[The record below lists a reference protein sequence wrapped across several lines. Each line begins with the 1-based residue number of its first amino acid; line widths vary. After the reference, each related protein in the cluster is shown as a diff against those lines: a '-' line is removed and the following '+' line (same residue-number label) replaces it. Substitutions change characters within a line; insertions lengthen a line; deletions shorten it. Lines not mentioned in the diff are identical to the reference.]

1 MKYFF
6 WIVRG
11 AHEHLLECCAGVSS
25 AYTPPD
31 PGGHLSRD
39 LLNSVVFVI
48 VRGVEADV
56 FLKKIFVR
64 RVAELIDEKSGKPTG
79 LLEIEVDLTKSIG
92 LSESFRAGRVDFSVD
107 VSRSYNEG
115 IYEISRKVALK
126 LWAKTGKKFVHKFLS
141 FSPRLFVEPTRKG
154 NTPSADARNLI
165 QEIVHRVPL
174 NRIWGDGRGRKNPLL
189 NFAEANAE
197 HLGLSEETKR
207 LLPLLCESSLDV
219 EFSRTSDVPEVDTE
233 LEFVDVKKII
243 ARRFVCTGA
252 AESNFLEA
260 LEKTEAA
267 EERHQCM
274 LRDLCEFFRGKGM
287 EPAQSRSVDLAIRG
301 KGVLHIFEIKT
312 ANSENVFSQTA
323 KGVFQLATYSREFLR
338 EGETSVRKIL
348 VVEENFGVEMRD
360 FISDVVRD
368 LGTEVIFYDERGV
381 WLERLSPP
389 FSASNF

>member
-6 WIVRG
+6 WIVKS
-11 AHEHLLECCAGVSS
+11 AHEHLLEGCAGVSS

-31 PGGHLSRD
+31 PGGDFSRD

-64 RVAELIDEKSGKPTG
+64 RVAKLIDEEFEAPTG
-79 LLEIEVDLTKSIG
+79 LLELEVDLSKSIG
-92 LSESFRAGRVDFSVD
+92 LSENFRAGREYFSID

-115 IYEISRKVALK
+115 IHKISQEVALE
-126 LWAKTGKKFVHKFLS
+126 LWMKTEEKFVHKFLAFPS
-141 FSPRLFVEPTRKG
+141 QLFVKTARKG
-154 NTPSADARNLI
+154 KTPSADARNLI
-165 QEIVHRVPL
+165 QEIVQRVPL
-174 NRIWGDGRGRKNPLL
+174 NRIWGDGRGLKNPLL

-197 HLGLSEETKR
+197 HLDFSERTKL
-207 LLPLLCESSLDV
+207 LLPLLCKSSLDV
-219 EFSRTSDVPEVDTE
+219 EFPRTFDVPDVDTE
-233 LEFVDVKKII
+233 LESVDVKKII
-243 ARRFVCTGA
+243 ARKFVCTDA
-252 AESNFLEA
+252 AESNFLDA

-267 EERHQCM
+267 EERHQCI

-287 EPAQSRSVDLAIRG
+287 EPAQSRSVDLAIRE
-301 KGVLHIFEIKT
+301 KDVLYIFEIKT

-338 EGETSVRKIL
+338 EGEASVRKIL
-348 VVEENFGVEMRD
+348 VVEEKFGVEIRD

-368 LGTEVIFYDERGV
+368 LGMEVIFYDEKRD
-381 WLERLSPP
+381 WPERLSPP
-389 FSASNF
+389 FSASGF